1 MANKYKYNYTF
12 DELREEEDREVIND
26 YYREKTMYYRTMID
40 INAIIYTTL
49 KKMTFE
55 ERKEVLTRTL
65 VTPVARL
72 R

>member
-26 YYREKTMYYRTMID
+26 YYRAKTSYYRSMTD
-40 INAIIYTTL
+40 INDIIYSAL
-49 KKMTFE
+49 NQMNFE
-55 ERKEVLTRTL
+55 EVKEVLTGTL